1 MKTKAGSRKGS
12 GIILGAM
19 LGLALISPAAG
30 GTFGKAVAIGGHASD
45 LALDEARGV
54 LYVANFTANRVEV
67 LSLADG
73 TVNTS
78 FNVSSQP
85 GSIAL
90 SPDGRHL
97 VIGHYGNFAAPNNPT
112 NALTVIDL
120 NTRGRQ
126 TFALGNPAL
135 GVEFGLDGRA
145 LVVTSTEF
153 LLFDP
158 VSGST
163 EVLTTITD
171 LAAKTLP
178 QPPASF
184 PGNIVAASVA
194 ASGNRKF
201 IYGLSDSFTFSYDV
215 EQQRVAIRAYTSS
228 PTMGPRVVSVSRD
241 GSYYLSGW
249 VLRSATGVNLA
260 QFPDPTGLL
269 HVGSHAID
277 SDRGISYSQVSQ
289 EGTGTGTGTGPV
301 TAPPVLQVVETDNLR
316 VRARINLPENL
327 AGKSVLTADGS
338 VMYGISDSGVLIL
351 PVAQLPNAPQVSASV
366 EDLVF
371 RGNFCDRRVTTQE
384 IAILSPGGTPTDFAL
399 SSTTTGISFTPARGV
414 TPAVIRVSVDANAF
428 QNVKGTV
435 TAQITIKS
443 SGAVNTP
450 APIRVLVNNREPDQ
464 RGTFVNVPGK
474 LVDLLADP
482 VRDRFFVLRQDTNEI
497 LVFDGA
503 TYRHVKTLRT
513 GNTPTQMAITFDRR
527 WLLVGADNS
536 QVAHV
541 FDLET
546 LEPSQYIVF
555 PGGHYPRSLASS
567 GKALLAS
574 TRVAGPKHKIDR
586 IDMGLRA
593 AVELPSLG
601 VYENDIDVNTVLVSS
616 SSGSSILAAQAN
628 GNVMLYNG
636 NVDSFTISRKDTT
649 ALSGAYAAS
658 AYDFFVVGNQL
669 LNASLV
675 TVRTFE
681 TNTGK
686 SSGFSFVDD
695 YGFRATAPD
704 AQSAGVIQRVNVNS
718 GATVRPTRMVEAPML
733 GSVDF
738 AFTRT
743 IAPMYSRNTLIALT
757 TSGFTVL
764 PWNYDAAVASPRV
777 DRVVNAADNSPG
789 LSPGGLMSIYGVDLS
804 PVNMASRELP
814 LPTALGDSCLT
825 VNGVPT
831 PVLFVS
837 PNQINAQMPF
847 NVEGNVTM
855 ILRTPGGVSDNY
867 NLAVRPTGP
876 GVFRTTLG
884 GNPDI
889 PSVVRAANNE
899 MVTLSNPIRKND
911 KLTIYLTG
919 LGKTDPAIEA
929 GVPAPGDQP
938 IVALIAPEVTLG
950 GASLP
955 VSFAGL
961 SPGQVGVYQIN
972 VDVPLTVTTGL
983 EIPLSISAGAV
994 TTSLA
999 VRVVN

>member
-1 MKTKAGSRKGS
+1 MHTKAGSRRKGS
-12 GIILGAM
+12 GVLLNLS
-19 LGLALISPAAG
+19 LGLLFISSAFG
-30 GTFGKAVAIGGHASD
+30 GTFGRAVAIGGHASD
-45 LALDEARGV
+45 LALDEPRGV

-73 TVNTS
+73 SVNTS

-85 GSIAL
+85 ATIAL

-97 VIGHYGNFAAPNNPT
+97 VIGHFGNFAAPGSPT

-120 NTRGRQ
+120 NSRGRQ

-163 EVLTTITD
+163 EVLSTVSD

-184 PGNIVAASVA
+184 PPNIVAASVA
-194 ASGNRKF
+194 ASGDKRF
-201 IYGLSDSFTFSYDV
+201 IYGLTDTFTFSFEV
-215 EQQRVAIRAYTSS
+215 EQRRLAIRGYTST

-249 VLRSATGVNLA
+249 VLRDSRGTNLA
-260 QFPDPTGLL
+260 QFPDPSGQLN
-269 HVGSHAID
+269 VGSHAID
-277 SDRGISYSQVSQ
+277 SERGVSYSQVSQ
-289 EGTGTGTGTGPV
+289 NTGSAGGAGAA
-301 TAPPVLQVVETDNLR
+301 APPVLQVVDTDNLR
-316 VRARINLPENL
+316 VRARIRLPENL
-327 AGKSVLTADGS
+327 AGKSVLTSDGS
-338 VMYGISDSGVLIL
+338 VMYGISDSGILIL
-351 PVAQLPNAPQVSASV
+351 PVGQLQNAPQVVASA

-371 RGNFCDRRVTTQE
+371 RGNFCDRRVASQE
-384 IAILSPGGTPTDFAL
+384 IAILSPGGTPTDFTL
-399 SSTTTGISFTPARGV
+399 STSSAGISITPSRGV
-414 TPAVIRVSVDANAF
+414 TPATVRITVDPNVY
-428 QNVKGTV
+428 QNLKGTAV
-435 TAQITIKS
+435 ATIELRS
-443 SGAVNTP
+443 SAGVNVP
-450 APIRVLVNNREPDQ
+450 APVRVLINNREPDQ

-474 LVDLLADP
+474 LVDLVADP
-482 VRDRFFVLRQDTNEI
+482 VRDRFFVLRQDTNEV
-497 LVFDGA
+497 LVYDGA
-503 TYRHVKTLRT
+503 TYRHIKTLRT

-527 WLLVGADNS
+527 WLLVGNNNS
-536 QVAHV
+536 QIANV

-546 LEPSQYIVF
+546 LEASQPIVF
-555 PGGHYPRSLASS
+555 PGGHYPKSLASS
-567 GKALLAS
+567 GKAILAA
-574 TRVAGPKHKIDR
+574 TRVAGPIHKIDR
-586 IDMGLRA
+586 VDMATRTA
-593 AVELPSLG
+593 AELPTLG
-601 VYENDIDVNTVLVSS
+601 VYENDINVDTILVAS
-616 SSGSSILAAQAN
+616 SSGSSILAAQAD
-628 GNVMLYNG
+628 GNVLLYNA
-636 NVDSFTISRKDTT
+636 NVDSFTISRKDAA

-658 AYDFFVVGNQL
+658 PYDFFVVGDTL

-675 TVRTFE
+675 PVRTFE

-686 SSGFSFVDD
+686 SSGFAFLDD
-695 YGFRATAPD
+695 FGFRTTAPD
-704 AQSAGVIQRVNVNS
+704 AQSPGVIQRVNLSS
-718 GATVRPTRMVEAPML
+718 GATIRPTRMVEAPVL
-733 GSVDF
+733 GSAGA
-738 AFTRT
+738 AFTRS
-743 IAPMYSRNTLIALT
+743 IAPLYTRNVLVALT

-764 PWNYDAAVASPRV
+764 PWNYDSAVAAPRV
-777 DRVVNAADNSPG
+777 ERVVNAADNSPN
-789 LSPGGLMSIYGVDLS
+789 LSPGGLMSIYGADLS

-867 NLAVRPTGP
+867 NLSVRPTGP
-876 GVFRTTLG
+876 GVFRTALG

-889 PSVVRAANNE
+889 PTVVRASNNE
-899 MVTLSNPIRKND
+899 MVTLSNPVRKSD
-911 KLTIYLTG
+911 RLTIYLTG
-919 LGKTDPAIEA
+919 LGKTNPAIEA
-929 GVPAPGDQP
+929 GVPAPADPP
-938 IVALIAPEVTLG
+938 IFSLAEPVVTLG
-950 GASLP
+950 GIALP

-972 VDVPLTVTTGL
+972 VDVPVTVPTGV
-983 EIPLSISAGAV
+983 EIPLSINAGGV
-994 TTSLA
+994 VTSLA